1 MTEPTTTPQ
10 NQSGFG
16 RALPWL
22 LSALLISNF
31 LWRAFTVA
39 DEYPP
44 RSVQVFQMVLD
55 AAMLIALVGIFKRVP
70 PVLFIVALVCGIGLF
85 GIRLHS
91 DASWWTGHWH
101 YALDR
106 R

>member
-1 MTEPTTTPQ
+1 MTTQPATTP
-10 NQSGFG
+10 NNTKRNTIFFY
-16 RALPWL
+16 
-22 LSALLISNF
+22 LISLSLIAKF
-31 LWRAFTVA
+31 VWRMLVVA
-39 DEYPP
+39 NEYPP
-44 RSVQVFQMVLD
+44 RSGQIMDMVID
-55 AAMLIALVGIFKRVP
+55 AALIAGLIIGRKSGP
-70 PVLFIVALVCGIGLF
+70 QLLFIVALLAGIGLF

>member
-1 MTEPTTTPQ
+1 MTDQPSKAEKTQ
-10 NQSGFG
+10 KQHKILFY
-16 RALPWL
+16 LICV
-22 LSALLISNF
+22 LLIGNF
-31 LWRAFTVA
+31 LWRMLVTAN
-39 DEYPP
+39 EYPP
-44 RSVQVFQMVLD
+44 RSVQVMEMVID
-55 AAMLIALVGIFKRVP
+55 AAMVIGLFGVRKAGPQILFVIALIA
-70 PVLFIVALVCGIGLF
+70 GIGLF